1 MTRTSL
7 RTALVAGAAA
17 AVLSTT
23 FPIKP
28 AQACPG
34 PDAYL
39 AGVCVFA
46 GTFAPRNWAF
56 TNGQLLSIASNTALF
71 SLVGTLYGGDGRTT
85 FGLPDTRGRA
95 VIGPGRG
102 PGLSNY
108 PVGAKGGQETVTLST
123 LQMAAHNHT
132 VAPGGISGLGNV
144 DTPSGAVP
152 AQVRRQDYYSTATP
166 DVSMAATTSSATGG
180 SQAHENRPP
189 FLAMNWI
196 IAIQGIYPSRS

>member
-1 MTRTSL
+1 
-7 RTALVAGAAA
+7 
-17 AVLSTT
+17 
-23 FPIKP
+23 
-28 AQACPG
+28 
-34 PDAYL
+34 
-39 AGVCVFA
+39 
-46 GTFAPRNWAF
+46 
-56 TNGQLLSIASNTALF
+56 
-71 SLVGTLYGGDGRTT
+71 
-85 FGLPDTRGRA
+85 
-95 VIGPGRG
+95 
-102 PGLSNY
+102 
-108 PVGAKGGQETVTLST
+108 
-123 LQMAAHNHT
+123 MAAHNHT